1 MLPKSACLSEITRH
15 EGALLEARLGV
26 RKKGKTGV
34 DDTSP
39 EARRGAVERELRP
52 LFNEGLSLATVL
64 AAYETRPD
72 REPSLTIG
80 ALREAAV
87 WERLSVGL
95 HATFLLWLKYIRSPR
110 TAKSML
116 VVARRK
122 PTEPRSLFAPISID
136 DDTGTRAIQ
145 SVRRALGL
153 RDRLEKKRP
162 ASLRSNRVRTG

>member
-52 LFNEGLSLATVL
+52 LFDEGLSLPTVL

-72 REPSLTIG
+72 REPSLTIS

-95 HATFLLWLKYIRSPR
+95 HATFLLWLRHIRSPG

-116 VVARRK
+116 VWPGGNRR
-122 PTEPRSLFAPISID
+122 SH
-136 DDTGTRAIQ
+136 
-145 SVRRALGL
+145 
-153 RDRLEKKRP
+153 
-162 ASLRSNRVRTG
+162 VRTSRRSRSTAIPAHARSSRSGGR